1 MGRKKE
7 RARTFG
13 ELPHDRVRGRGT
25 AEFRE
30 PAVADVVHDLRHL
43 SREGGNGGKGRKLN
57 TTPRAK
63 LLEFV
68 GGCARGK
75 ARARGKKN
83 ARTYRQP
90 PRAGMLEDFVARVL
104 DRPLLERGGS
114 LAVPHVLAHRAEN
127 TRDAFLKTVRAVEMV
142 IRRVLGRKCVPPAC
156 ATREP
161 ASRPDARSRESAEAR
176 LCSAHRRAR
185 ARPREWRSCE
195 IPARRSRE
203 KGSEMVHA
211 RNRVRTGFFP
221 FRWRFQ
227 RVSTPKRPRF
237 RRRVRRRRMSKQSR
251 NGFFLHRQKL
261 RNERKRDASNPF
273 IFSARIILSTRSR
286 DSEGKSEN
294 RANQRRPFTGF
305 SDERGQFF
313 PVEERISAFR
323 GRRAVGQNSAASC

>member
-1 MGRKKE
+1 MWCTISVTCRAKEGTEGEGKKTQHHASGRRFLNSAGGLRAGE
-7 RARTFG
+7 GSRAR
-13 ELPHDRVRGRGT
+13 EKD
-25 AEFRE
+25 
-30 PAVADVVHDLRHL
+30 
-43 SREGGNGGKGRKLN
+43 
-57 TTPRAK
+57 
-63 LLEFV
+63 
-68 GGCARGK
+68 
-75 ARARGKKN
+75 

-323 GRRAVGQNSAASC
+323 GRRAAGQNSAASC